1 MHARTGSFQLSPD
14 KLDEAV
20 NAFESNDLPQ
30 YKDQNGYKGFT
41 LLVNRQNG
49 KMIGVSFWENESDI
63 AASDEL
69 GSAARNRIQQIAGGE
84 SPMAHTKPRW
94 RARRRCPEPVSP
106 SSVTWSSSRSGP
118 TCSSARSPANPALS
132 PPRSSPAA

>member
-1 MHARTGSFQLSPD
+1 MHARTGSFQLFPE

-69 GSAARNRIQQIAGGE
+69 GSAARDRIQQIAGGE
-84 SPMAHTKPRW
+84 SSIDREDWEVVVDETA
-94 RARRRCPEPVSP
+94 
-106 SSVTWSSSRSGP
+106 
-118 TCSSARSPANPALS
+118 
-132 PPRSSPAA
+132 